1 MGVACVQ
8 DIYKCDT
15 CRSASDEYGRDC
27 KYGMLF
33 PLALLMAEQNKCMNY
48 EFDSEKVKFQ
58 LQRKDNSKVER
69 SK

>member
-1 MGVACVQ
+1 MSVACVQ

-15 CRSASDEYGRDC
+15 CKSASDERGRGC

-48 EFDSEKVKFQ
+48 EFD
-58 LQRKDNSKVER
+58 RKKVELHLKR
-69 SK
+69 KEGENAD